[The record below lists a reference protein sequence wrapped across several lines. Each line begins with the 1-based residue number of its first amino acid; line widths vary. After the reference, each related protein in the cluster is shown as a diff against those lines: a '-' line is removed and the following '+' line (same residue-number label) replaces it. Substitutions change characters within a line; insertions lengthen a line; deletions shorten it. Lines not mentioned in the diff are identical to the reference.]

1 MSPGSRVP
9 VLCVFCPLSLVLGRM
24 FRLLDYGSTLSG
36 VTASGQGAT
45 GPPGCPWGHPA
56 HAVAPVALE
65 QYLMGGLCRAMGP
78 CRLSRPPD
86 PGKPWQWQVTP
97 LIHGR
102 CCGGPPQP
110 ENAIGRGPPNRWVPV
125 AEVPVPVAEVKGPP
139 REGSLHFEP
148 WQQGSC
154 PLCLLP
160 SVPCARSDVQI
171 TGLWINTFRSYGKW
185 TGCHWP
191 TWLPVGAPGTC
202 CGSSGSGTISDGRA
216 VPRHGTMPIVEATRP
231 GQAVAVAGNPTDPW
245 PVLRGSPAARECR
258 WSRPPPNQWV
268 PAGVGQA

>member
-1 MSPGSRVP
+1 LSPGSRVP

-110 ENAIGRGPPNRWVPV
+110 ENAVGRG
-125 AEVPVPVAEVKGPP
+125 
-139 REGSLHFEP
+139 
-148 WQQGSC
+148 
-154 PLCLLP
+154 
-160 SVPCARSDVQI
+160 
-171 TGLWINTFRSYGKW
+171 
-185 TGCHWP
+185 
-191 TWLPVGAPGTC
+191 
-202 CGSSGSGTISDGRA
+202 
-216 VPRHGTMPIVEATRP
+216 
-231 GQAVAVAGNPTDPW
+231 
-245 PVLRGSPAARECR
+245 
-258 WSRPPPNQWV
+258 PPNQWV
-268 PAGVGQA
+268 PAGVGQLGGSQLSVVERGHAEVRMGVRDAVPRASGSAPPKGGTRLALGCRRQTPPWGGVIAL